1 MTSPSKRADGAG
13 RSHLVL
19 VPGFGGF
26 DVLGGLE
33 YYAGTTPRFQRW
45 LGGLEG
51 VQQAPALHYFDNFP
65 TAGVKTRAALLREFL
80 AKRIAR
86 NQIEPRDSIV
96 LIGHSTGGLDIR
108 QLLCDLTGTGPLPAG
123 DSTAVDGSRES
134 ALDLANVQLRQM
146 IRRVVFL
153 SVPQRG
159 TNIANW
165 VCEHGGAR
173 RLITGLVRN
182 VVDVADLP
190 GVESVDLGLAKW
202 VTRPL
207 LGHAKHPCG
216 LVAALSDVQLE
227 MAERKS
233 AEPLRAAKGRVA
245 QGNVNLWLN
254 HVAADFL
261 AIEDLAYGEDEQG
274 TPARFTSTQR
284 ARERRAWLEDARWE
298 AIEVLSF
305 ATLGRC
311 PFGDDWRAQRGGE
324 ARGVVGKALAA
335 VKGSLE
341 DAWALLDAP
350 ERPGKSDLAYRFAY
364 QICAQGPFRVEP
376 GVTIEELG
384 SGRSVALE
392 AWENDGIVNT
402 ASMHWPLGKN
412 YLVHADHGDIIGHF
426 EFAKAGESEPGRE
439 YHTYDIL
446 ESSSARDGVE
456 FGKAEF
462 DAVWDRV
469 FDFAVR
475 GR

>member
-1 MTSPSKRADGAG
+1 MRPGSVPGAG
-13 RSHLVL
+13 RIHLVL

-33 YYAGTTPRFQRW
+33 YYAGTTQRFQRW
-45 LGGLEG
+45 LEG
-51 VQQAPALHYFDNFP
+51 VGAVGPASSLHYFGNFP

-80 AKRIAR
+80 AKRVAR

-96 LIGHSTGGLDIR
+96 LVGHSTGGLDIR
-108 QLLCDLTGTGPLPAG
+108 QLLCDLTGMGPLDARI
-123 DSTAVDGSRES
+123 STSVDGSRES
-134 ALDLANVQLRQM
+134 ALELASVRLRQM

-165 VCEHGGAR
+165 VRDHGGAR
-173 RLITGLVRN
+173 RLITGLVRS

-190 GVESVDLGLAKW
+190 GIEGVDVGLAKW

-207 LGHAKHPCG
+207 LEQAERPCG

-233 AEPLRAAKGRVA
+233 VDPLRAAKGRVA
-245 QGNVNLWLN
+245 QGNVSLWLN
-254 HVAADFL
+254 HIAGDFL
-261 AIEDLAYGEDEQG
+261 AIEDLAFGEDERG
-274 TPARFTSTQR
+274 TPARFTSAQR
-284 ARERRAWLEDARWE
+284 AREQQAWLANERWGP
-298 AIEVLSF
+298 IEVQSF

-311 PFGDDWRAQRGGE
+311 PFGGRWKERRGD
-324 ARGVVGKALAA
+324 APRGLVDKALAA
-335 VKGSLE
+335 VKGSFEGAL
-341 DAWALLDAP
+341 ALLDA
-350 ERPGKSDLAYRFAY
+350 EEQQGKSDLAYRLAY
-364 QICAQGPFRVEP
+364 QICAQGPFEVAP
-376 GVTIEELG
+376 DTSVEELG
-384 SGRSVALE
+384 SGRSVVLE
-392 AWENDGIVNT
+392 PWENDGIVNT
-402 ASMHWPLGKN
+402 ASMYWPLGKN

-426 EFAKAGESEPGRE
+426 EFVKAGARDLGRE
-439 YHTYDIL
+439 YHTYDIF

-462 DAVWDRV
+462 AAVWDRV
-469 FDFAVR
+469 FDFAAL